1 MGNIMSVK
9 NKLQLL
15 RLKEMDPGSL
25 TLALMSDIRTLAN
38 DDLLEEKPIFNA
50 LHVATFLHRNQ
61 TRANRKN
68 LPRTPYIEHPLR
80 NALRLL
86 RWGCTT
92 QDIIVAA
99 LLHDTIEDCV
109 DDIILYYIGTDPA
122 PLGEQ
127 EKRDMAVA
135 WMAAEFGPEVAR
147 IVLAV
152 SNGFTPEGMT
162 KDEKRLAYAKHVAK
176 IIEDD
181 PAVFLVKFSDFVDN
195 ALGLYHNNIA
205 GKEAMIAHLAVK
217 YYAVVSIFAI
227 VYEGPVGLKL
237 PVDAAGFREI
247 GSQIRAAESRLKD
260 LLPK

>member
-1 MGNIMSVK
+1 MSIK
-9 NKLQLL
+9 NKLQQL

-25 TLALMSDIRTLAN
+25 TLALMSDVRTLAN
-38 DDLLEEKPIFNA
+38 DALLEEKPVFNA

-80 NALRLL
+80 NALRVL
-86 RWGCTT
+86 RWGCTE

-109 DDIILYYIGTDPA
+109 DDIILYYMGNDPA
-122 PLGEQ
+122 PLEEQ

-135 WMAAEFGPEVAR
+135 WMAEEFGAEVSR

-152 SNGFTPEGMT
+152 SNDITPDNMT
-162 KDEKRLAYAKHVAK
+162 KEEKRASYALHIEK
-176 IIEDD
+176 IIAND

-195 ALGLYHNNIA
+195 AVGLYHNNIA
-205 GKEAMIAHLAVK
+205 GKEAMIAHLARK
-217 YYAVVSIFAI
+217 YYAVVSIFAA
-227 VYEGPVGLKL
+227 VFEGSVGVKL
-237 PVDAAGFREI
+237 PIDDSGFREI
-247 GSQIRAAESRLKD
+247 GDQIRSAETRLKA
-260 LLPK
+260 LLPE

>member
-1 MGNIMSVK
+1 MSVK

-38 DDLLEEKPIFNA
+38 DGLLEEKPIFNA

-86 RWGCTT
+86 RWGCTD

-122 PLGEQ
+122 PIGEQ

-135 WMAAEFGPEVAR
+135 WMADEFGPEVAR
-147 IVLAV
+147 LVLAV
-152 SNGFTPEGMT
+152 SNDIFPESMT
-162 KDEKRLAYAKHVAK
+162 KDEKRLAYAKHIEK
-176 IIEDD
+176 IIAND
-181 PAVFLVKFSDFVDN
+181 PGVFLVKFSDFVDN
-195 ALGLYHNNIA
+195 AVGLYHNNIA
-205 GKEAMIAHLAVK
+205 GKETMISHLARK
-217 YYAVVSIFAI
+217 YYAVVAIFAA

-247 GSQIRAAESRLKD
+247 GSQIRSAETRLKG
-260 LLPK
+260 LLPAE